1 MDVSDQWNT
10 CEIRS
15 KRDLG
20 CIAIDVNTKKVT
32 GVVDELKIEIL
43 SNCAVGW
50 CHTPLH
56 IVDIANG
63 LEKILI
69 RGGHIDNG
77 IMDEFVSHVINSE
90 KNDGVGV
97 AYAGSNSGDMVV
109 PNSFRAP
116 NSRKINH
123 LWEDNIREDLRIVE
137 PRSEAQECMLEENV
151 RLTVWAGDKYTEPY
165 LVASVQEI
173 DIVVLKPSE
182 AIPRNRS

>member
-43 SNCAVGW
+43 
-50 CHTPLH
+50 
-56 IVDIANG
+56 
-63 LEKILI
+63 
-69 RGGHIDNG
+69 RGHIDNG